1 MEVNNRKFFNKEETL
16 GRFGNDEELLK
27 ELATMF
33 VKESC
38 FSKEEFETLLQ
49 NEDKSLSASY
59 VHKLK
64 GSSGTLGC
72 ELLYD
77 SCVKVESILKGK
89 TEGEL
94 QQEAEILYRIYDET
108 VDIFGEWLG
117 FL

>member
-1 MEVNNRKFFNKEETL
+1 METNIRKIFNKEETL

-33 VKESC
+33 VKDSC

-89 TEGEL
+89 TEGNFE
-94 QQEAEILYRIYDET
+94 EEKTALYEIYDRSVCELSNF
-108 VDIFGEWLG
+108 IN
-117 FL
+117 

>member
-1 MEVNNRKFFNKEETL
+1 MEANMRELFNKEETL

-33 VKESC
+33 VKDSC

-77 SCVKVESILKGK
+77 QCVKVEGILKGK
-89 TEGEL
+89 TEGNFE
-94 QQEAEILYRIYDET
+94 EEKTALYEIYDRT
-108 VDIFGEWLG
+108 VGELSN
-117 FL
+117 FIN

>member
-1 MEVNNRKFFNKEETL
+1 MRELFNKEETL

-33 VKESC
+33 VKDSA
-38 FSKEEFETLLQ
+38 FSREEFENLLK
-49 NEDKSLSASY
+49 NDDKALSASY

-64 GSSGTLGC
+64 GSCGTLGC

-77 SCVKVESILKGK
+77 QCVKVEGILKGK

-94 QQEAEILYRIYDET
+94 QQEAEILCRIYDET
-108 VDIFGEWLG
+108 VEHLEKWMRVLQN
-117 FL
+117 L

>member
-1 MEVNNRKFFNKEETL
+1 MEANIRKIFNRKETL
-16 GRFGNDEELLK
+16 VRFGDDEELLK

-38 FSKEEFETLLQ
+38 FSKEEFENLLK
-49 NEDKSLSASY
+49 NPDKSLSTSY

-77 SCVKVESILKGK
+77 ICVIVENILKGK
-89 TEGEL
+89 TEGNFE
-94 QQEAEILYRIYDET
+94 EEKTALYEIYDRT
-108 VDIFGEWLG
+108 VAELSNFIN
-117 FL
+117 

>member
-1 MEVNNRKFFNKEETL
+1 MEANMRELFNKEETL

-33 VKESC
+33 VKDSC

-77 SCVKVESILKGK
+77 QCVKVEGILKGK
-89 TEGEL
+89 TEGNFE
-94 QQEAEILYRIYDET
+94 EEKTALYEIYDRT
-108 VDIFGEWLG
+108 VCELSKFIN
-117 FL
+117 

>member
-1 MEVNNRKFFNKEETL
+1 MEANMRELFNKEETL

-33 VKESC
+33 VKDSC

-77 SCVKVESILKGK
+77 QCVKVEGILKGK
-89 TEGEL
+89 TEGKL
-94 QQEAEILYRIYDET
+94 QQEAENLCRIYDET
-108 VDIFGEWLG
+108 VNILVEWVG
-117 FL
+117 

>member
-1 MEVNNRKFFNKEETL
+1 MEANIRKIFNKEETL

-33 VKESC
+33 VKDSC

-64 GSSGTLGC
+64 GSCGTLGC
-72 ELLYD
+72 EVLYD
-77 SCVKVESILKGK
+77 QCVKVESILKGK
-89 TEGEL
+89 TEGNFE
-94 QQEAEILYRIYDET
+94 EEKTALYEIYDRT
-108 VDIFGEWLG
+108 VCEVSKFIN
-117 FL
+117 

>member
-1 MEVNNRKFFNKEETL
+1 MEANNRKIFNKEETL

-33 VKESC
+33 VKDSC
-38 FSKEEFETLLQ
+38 FSKEEFETLLK

-77 SCVKVESILKGK
+77 SCVKVEYILKGK
-89 TEGEL
+89 TEGNFE
-94 QQEAEILYRIYDET
+94 EEKTALYEIYDRT
-108 VDIFGEWLG
+108 VSKIERFIN
-117 FL
+117 